1 MKRFRKIIFWVHLCV
16 GVAVGF
22 MIALL
27 CLTGAVLAFEDDFI
41 AAVEKDS
48 VTLELAA
55 GTERKAIDE
64 LVRMAQEVE
73 PDATFSQIVIA
84 FEPSTAWRLNMGRRD
99 FRYLNPYTGEIWQSE
114 AQGLRDFFF
123 FNFELHRW
131 LVLQGDSRDTGRMI
145 TNVANLGFLF
155 LCLSGLYLWFPR
167 VWRWKAFRAVMMLK
181 RGAKGKARDFNWHN
195 VFGFWALIPLILMIL
210 TGAYFYYDWAK
221 DGANILF
228 GPSAPRVGTQLP
240 AQHIE
245 DSLIEGETLSMEA
258 RFDVASAWSEDWE
271 EITMPIASS
280 ATLGPRGAGQGA
292 GRGAGSGRGP
302 GQGQG
307 GGSGGQGAGDGSG
320 PGGAIGAGTGPGAAQ
335 GGGRRGPSV
344 DPALVL
350 VQEAGQW
357 FPFNRPSE
365 LLVDLY
371 TGVIAAQRQPSD
383 LSFREKLHS
392 SLRYIHTGEAGLLPG
407 KIIAFL
413 GCIAGLIL
421 VYSGFALSYRRLMS
435 SRRKKKA
442 S

>member
-1 MKRFRKIIFWVHLCV
+1 MKRFRKVVFRVHLCV
-16 GVAVGF
+16 GVVAGL
-22 MIALL
+22 IIGLL

-41 AAVEKDS
+41 AAAEKDS
-48 VTLELAA
+48 VILELAA
-55 GTERKAIDE
+55 AAERKAIDE
-64 LVRMAQEVE
+64 LVRMAQEAE
-73 PDATFSQIVIA
+73 PDAIFSQIVIA
-84 FEPSTAWRLNMGRRD
+84 SEPSTAWRLNIGRRD

-167 VWRWKAFRAVMMLK
+167 VWRWKAFRAVLMLK

-221 DGANILF
+221 AGARGLL
-228 GPSAPRVGTQLP
+228 GPSAPRPGTQLVARGAAAATSGAP
-240 AQHIE
+240 
-245 DSLIEGETLSMEA
+245 LSMQA
-258 RFDVASAWSEDWE
+258 RFDVASAWSADWE
-271 EITMPIASS
+271 EITMPIVSS
-280 ATLGPRGAGQGA
+280 ASRGRRAAGRGIGSGA
-292 GRGAGSGRGP
+292 GRGSGLAP
-302 GQGQG
+302 G
-307 GGSGGQGAGDGSG
+307 GGTGGQGAGDGSG
-320 PGGAIGAGTGPGAAQ
+320 PGGAIVAGSGPGAAQ

-344 DPALVL
+344 DPAVVL

-357 FPFNRPSE
+357 FPYNRPSE
-365 LLVDLY
+365 LLVDLHS
-371 TGVIAAQRQPSD
+371 GVITAQRQPSD
-383 LSFREKLHS
+383 LSLREKLHS

-413 GCIAGLIL
+413 GCFAGLIL

-435 SRRKKKA
+435 SRRKKTA